1 MRLAILGLS
10 LLMVGC
16 GGGGDDGGSQSE
28 QPPIAPTPS
37 NPIVWRPNTES
48 PLNNADIVKSAI
60 ITTYQVIQTT
70 IESSR
75 VVFDKLPDNQFDNI
89 PLSATTKN
97 CGSNGTVTVELSK
110 SGFDYHSKYSFGDCV
125 ESNPDSLRING
136 LFAGD
141 AVIGTTFGSG
151 SGKYQ
156 VNASISSTSGEK
168 AYGKS
173 RVIKHDVQSVIVN
186 GVTDE
191 LTFDMEIAVES
202 IDLMAN
208 TAGTAIIKTTAPI
221 QFADSMQTSPIGGQ
235 VTIMNTKGRTW
246 IAKVVPNGFDIYD
259 LSLSNETPVDF
270 LNWYSFNQ

>member
-16 GGGGDDGGSQSE
+16 GGGGGDGGSQNE

-37 NPIVWRPNTES
+37 NPVVWRPNTES
-48 PLNNADIVKSAI
+48 SLNNANIVKSAI
-60 ITTYQVIQTT
+60 ITTYEVIQSTMGL
-70 IESSR
+70 SQA
-75 VVFDKLPDNQFDNI
+75 VFDRLQANQFDI
-89 PLSATTKN
+89 VPLSATTSN
-97 CGSNGTVTVELSK
+97 CGANGTVTLEFSK
-110 SGFDYHSKYSFGDCV
+110 SGYDYHSKYSFGDCA
-125 ESNPDSLRING
+125 ESNLDSSRLNG

-151 SGKYQ
+151 SGNYQ
-156 VNASISSTSGEK
+156 VNASVASTSGEK

-173 RVIKHDVQSVIVN
+173 KLIKHEVKSVIVN

-191 LTFDMEIAVES
+191 LTFDMEVAGES
-202 IDLMAN
+202 SDLMAN
-208 TAGTAIIKTTAPI
+208 TAGTVIVKTTAPI

-235 VTIMNTKGRTW
+235 ITIMNTQGRTW

-259 LSLSNETPVDF
+259 LSLSSETPVDF
-270 LNWYSFNQ
+270 LNWYSFN